1 MEKKST
7 TILISQ
13 DRWIKISN
21 NEKSINLNPSI
32 PICADERDS
41 ILKAITDL
49 MNCDIK
55 DVVETMKISQR
66 WFKNE
71 KKEIK

>member
-1 MEKKST
+1 MKKEPT

-13 DRWIKISN
+13 DGWIKISRG
-21 NEKSINLNPSI
+21 ESSITLNPSI
-32 PICADERDS
+32 PIYADEGDS
-41 ILKAITDL
+41 ILKSITDR

-66 WFKNE
+66 WFKN
-71 KKEIK
+71 